1 VRAKP
6 SLMKTAQQ
14 KNARVLQAEGA
25 GAWAWLL
32 GGASLAV
39 AVAPSFPLL
48 DAKLMA
54 AGLAL
59 CLALLLAGLSALRQG
74 RLRLALPDTGLMLG
88 LLAFWGSGAL
98 AARASM
104 LPQAGDQLLART
116 LLLGFFGMLAS
127 SMGLRLAEAR
137 RVLKLILLAAALN
150 AAYALLQRLGL
161 DPAQSTRQA
170 GSASRAMAFFG
181 NADFLAAFL
190 CLAWP
195 LALAVGWGLQPMLVL
210 LSLLALALLATASRA
225 GLLAAHLQ
233 ALLLLIWGW
242 RRLAKPWRWG
252 LAAAWLLLP
261 LALALDPAL
270 LLRPTLR
277 LALWQEALRQSWQ
290 HPWLGRGPGS
300 FVAAFNAACADPAL
314 KQALSQSNQFAEHP
328 HNFLLSLFYE
338 GGLLWL
344 AGFAALL
351 ALAAKGLLA
360 RDSPDAGGRLRLA
373 LALGLFGL
381 LAQNLF
387 DRNLLLTGSAFYF
400 WLLLGLMAPAPGLP
414 AWPAEK
420 RRRWMLGI
428 LLIIIAAM
436 PLPWLLRPARDLFHL
451 GQGERALGQAGA
463 AKSAEAGLRA
473 QATGAKTA
481 PPHLALADALAAQQR
496 FAEAA
501 GEYAEALKLDPSS
514 RPAALNLGNCRFK
527 QGQMEQAVAAYRQ
540 ALAIDPKSA
549 DAHFDL
555 GYALYYQR
563 RLDQALAEFN
573 ATLALDPDYAP
584 ARKMKEMLQQ

>member
-1 VRAKP
+1 MRA
-6 SLMKTAQQ
+6 LQQ
-14 KNARVLQAEGA
+14 DGA

-48 DAKLMA
+48 DAKLIA

-59 CLALLLAGLSALRQG
+59 SLALLLAGLSALGKG

-98 AARASM
+98 AARASI

-127 SMGLRLAEAR
+127 AMGLRLAESR

-161 DPAQSTRQA
+161 DPVQSTRQA

-181 NADFLAAFL
+181 NPDFLAAFL

-195 LALAVGWGLQPMLVL
+195 LALVVGWGPKPALVL
-210 LSLLALALLATASRA
+210 LSILALAMLATASRA
-225 GLLAAHLQ
+225 GLLSVHLQ
-233 ALLLLIWGW
+233 ALLLLAWGW
-242 RRLAKPWRWG
+242 RRLSAPWRLS
-252 LAAAWLLLP
+252 LAAAWLILP
-261 LALALDPAL
+261 LGLLLDPAM

-300 FVAAFNAACADPAL
+300 FVAAFNAACGDPAL
-314 KQALSQSNQFAEHP
+314 RQALSQSNQFAEHP
-328 HNFLLSLFYE
+328 HSLILGLFYE

-344 AGFAALL
+344 AGFAVLL

-360 RDSPDAGGRLRLA
+360 RRSSDAGGRLRLA

-381 LAQNLF
+381 IAQNLF
-387 DRNLLLTGSAFYF
+387 DRNLLLTGSSYYL
-400 WLLLGLMAPAPGLP
+400 WLYLGLMAPSAGMP

-428 LLIIIAAM
+428 LLVLIACL

-451 GQGERALGQAGA
+451 GQGEKALGEARA
-463 AKSAEAGLRA
+463 AKSSEAGLRA
-473 QATGAKTA
+473 AAASAKSA

-501 GEYAEALKLDPSS
+501 QEYAQALALDPAS

-527 QGQMEQAVAAYRQ
+527 QGHLEQAVAAYRQ

-563 RLDQALAEFN
+563 QMGPALAEFN
-573 ATLALDPDYAP
+573 AALALDPDYAP

>member
-1 VRAKP
+1 
-6 SLMKTAQQ
+6 
-14 KNARVLQAEGA
+14 
-25 GAWAWLL
+25 L

-39 AVAPSFPLL
+39 ALAPSFPLL
-48 DAKLMA
+48 DAKLLA

-59 CLALLLAGLSALRQG
+59 CLALLLAGLSALGKGQ
-74 RLRLALPDTGLMLG
+74 LRLALPDTGLMLG

-98 AARASM
+98 AARASI

-127 SMGLRLAEAR
+127 AMGLRLAESR

-161 DPAQSTRQA
+161 DPVESTRQA

-181 NADFLAAFL
+181 NPDFLAAFL

-195 LALAVGWGLQPMLVL
+195 LALAVGWGLQPVLVL
-210 LSLLALALLATASRA
+210 LSILALALLATASRA

-233 ALLLLIWGW
+233 ALLLLIWAW
-242 RRLAKPWRWG
+242 RRLPKPWRWG
-252 LAAAWLLLP
+252 LAAAWLILP
-261 LALALDPAL
+261 LGLLLDPAL

-277 LALWQEALRQSWQ
+277 LALWQETLRQAWQ
-290 HPWLGRGPGS
+290 HPWLGQGPGS
-300 FVAAFNAACADPAL
+300 FVAAFNAACADPGL

-328 HNFLLSLFYE
+328 HSLVLGLFYE

-351 ALAAKGLLA
+351 ALAGMSLLA
-360 RDSPDAGGRLRLA
+360 RNSPDAAGRLRLA
-373 LALGLFGL
+373 LSLGLFGL

-387 DRNLLLTGSAFYF
+387 DRNLLLTGSSFF
-400 WLLLGLMAPAPGLP
+400 LWLTLGLMAPGAGSP
-414 AWPAEK
+414 AWPGEK

-428 LLIIIAAM
+428 LLIIIAGL

-451 GQGERALGQAGA
+451 GQGEKALGEAQA
-463 AKSAEAGLRA
+463 AKSSEAGLRDA
-473 QATGAKTA
+473 AATAKTA
-481 PPHLALADALAAQQR
+481 PPHLALADSLAAQQR

-501 GEYAEALKLDPSS
+501 QEYAKALALDPAS

-527 QGQMEQAVAAYRQ
+527 QGHLEQAVEAYHK

-563 RLDQALAEFN
+563 QMGKALAEFN